1 MKNQAFHLTL
11 EAATD
16 MILSDPCPSCPALQQ
31 EGPKGRAR
39 PRLSSSTG
47 SWVGEDPVLW
57 SELSLLC
64 FVLCPGLVSC
74 AFFLAVSGLY
84 SSSDDVIELTPSNFN
99 REVIQS
105 NSLWLVEFYA
115 PWYVL

>member
-1 MKNQAFHLTL
+1 
-11 EAATD
+11 
-16 MILSDPCPSCPALQQ
+16 MIHALHAQHCNRKDPRAGAGLGWLLQQ
-31 EGPKGRAR
+31 GP
-39 PRLSSSTG
+39 
-47 SWVGEDPVLW
+47 WVGEDPVLW
-57 SELSLLC
+57 ALLSLLC
-64 FVLCPGLVSC
+64 FVVCPGLVSC